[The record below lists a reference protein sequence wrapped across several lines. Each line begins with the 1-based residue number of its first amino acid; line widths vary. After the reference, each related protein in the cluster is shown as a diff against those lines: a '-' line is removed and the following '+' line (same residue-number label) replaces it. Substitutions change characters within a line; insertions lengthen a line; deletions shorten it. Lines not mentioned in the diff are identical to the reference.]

1 MDIWIFFVI
10 LFLVLGIISIFLLRP
25 ITTDKK
31 VQDAS
36 GSKAKAVTTAVR
48 NPSPC
53 PDPKAGCNLPMMFL
67 EENIQHPYARAPI
80 LNVDDYEY
88 NLVFKNEGDREIT
101 KQTRDKLMSQY
112 PMDWTVQPPSSDI
125 FQQGMIK
132 YKDTFTNP
140 PPPPNVN
147 VFYDIDGSSM
157 VPPDSSAAEQKEREA
172 LQTYAPK
179 DPKSLTTYDAADAKE
194 IIERIYKAKGLKAS
208 YAETGPNQ
216 ITVFSTR
223 PIDQEVEYEKEEEK
237 VKATAT
243 TAANPE
249 NGEDTIIVPTYMNAD
264 PMNTGL
270 DPFFTPSSKTRD
282 ERFDYTSWEPGLE
295 RMFAPNRPMRNW
307 Y

>member
-1 MDIWIFFVI
+1 
-10 LFLVLGIISIFLLRP
+10 
-25 ITTDKK
+25 
-31 VQDAS
+31 
-36 GSKAKAVTTAVR
+36 
-48 NPSPC
+48 
-53 PDPKAGCNLPMMFL
+53 
-67 EENIQHPYARAPI
+67 
-80 LNVDDYEY
+80 
-88 NLVFKNEGDREIT
+88 
-101 KQTRDKLMSQY
+101 
-112 PMDWTVQPPSSDI
+112 
-125 FQQGMIK
+125 MIK

-223 PIDQEVEYEKEEEK
+223 PIDQEVEYEKEDL
-237 VKATAT
+237 KATAT

-270 DPFFTPSSKTRD
+270 DPFFTPSSQTRD
-282 ERFDYTSWEPGLE
+282 GKFDYTSWEPGLE